1 MSLNNEELE
10 NLSPKERVPP
20 LPYTPNDAQQEANT
34 ANAIAM
40 QGPILVPLP
49 AAGTGAYIVQPTPYV
64 LPMVIGNQMG
74 PKPASITCPSCKEVI
89 VTTIKTRPNTGTH
102 MCAMM
107 FCFMWLVGTSHVST
121 VLYDCTS
128 HHLLSL
134 FPTILGLASSQTD
147 FC

>member
-107 FCFMWLVGTSHVST
+107 FCFMCFWPCAVIPYFVDKCQNLDHYCPHCSSYIGSY
-121 VLYDCTS
+121 LY
-128 HHLLSL
+128 
-134 FPTILGLASSQTD
+134 
-147 FC
+147 